1 MTVVKSTKITLSDN
15 TASGIANGEL
25 VRNGALLEYHDG
37 TSSRVLV
44 NRDIAETLTNKTL
57 TSPTLTSPVLTAPEL
72 GTPVSGVATN
82 ITGLPIIAG
91 TTGTLSVAR
100 GGTGVTTSTGTGNT
114 VLSADPTFTGDV
126 TTASAKF
133 VNAGIAGLGALSIQN
148 QADNAISQVIVR
160 PTGTGTR
167 AQITTANSS
176 DPTTDAELLTIGSDI
191 YGTNENAI
199 RTYSTGTGTTRPLA
213 FYYDTTKVMEIS
225 SSGVAVPTTLNLS
238 GNNLDNIKN
247 LHHNI
252 STSAG
257 TGMNFA
263 DDQLQTLSRST
274 TTTFNGSNYATGKS
288 KTLRLINTSGSAI
301 TLGFDGSW
309 KFVGT
314 KPTDLAGSK
323 TAILTLTCFGSSASD
338 VVAGYAVEE

>member
-160 PTGTGTR
+160 PTGTGNR

-176 DPTTDAELLTIGSDI
+176 NPTTDAELLTIGSDI

-213 FYYDTTKVMEIS
+213 VYFDTTKVMQITDAT
-225 SSGVAVPTTLNLS
+225 GMDMN

-247 LHHNI
+247 LHHSH

-263 DDQLQTLSRST
+263 DNQLQTLSRST